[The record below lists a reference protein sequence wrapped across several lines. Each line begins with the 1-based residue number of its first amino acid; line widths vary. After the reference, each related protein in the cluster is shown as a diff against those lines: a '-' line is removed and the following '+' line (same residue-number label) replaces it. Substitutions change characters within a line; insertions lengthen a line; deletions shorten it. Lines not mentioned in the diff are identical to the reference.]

1 MASEGKGPS
10 AIARL
15 VLAQY
20 DALPPRGKPQER
32 QLVAFVMREQQSTQ
46 CVVQGPEWTV
56 LAGVVA
62 SEGGEHAGKQRWADG
77 APCAGADRVIALATG
92 TKCLGRSLRSRDKIN
107 DAHAEVLAR
116 RALRRCRRP
125 RRSHAC

>member
-1 MASEGKGPS
+1 MASEEKGPS

-32 QLVAFVMREQQSTQ
+32 HLVAFAMREQQSTQ
-46 CVVQGPEWTV
+46 RVAQGPEWTV

-62 SEGGEHAGKQRWADG
+62 SEGGEQAGCKQRWADG
-77 APCAGADRVIALATG
+77 TPRRRGPRRRTRHWHQVFGAVAAVAGQDQRRARRSAGAPRAAQVLPLAAIA
-92 TKCLGRSLRSRDKIN
+92 R
-107 DAHAEVLAR
+107 
-116 RALRRCRRP
+116 
-125 RRSHAC
+125 